1 MTYERGACIMPHIVN
16 FKEKRELLKKKHER
30 HNVADRYYSLST
42 EQIKAINEQRKI
54 PLNLA
59 VINTT
64 GEYNISSMIRTAS
77 IFGFRKA
84 YVFGRRRFDRRGL
97 VGANHYIEIERINSL
112 DKDGNFLV
120 QKVINKIV
128 HDKLAPIVFEI
139 DGQNILE
146 INWKEYMN
154 NVFEKNYRPAIFVGN
169 EWEGFDPELIK
180 YIKTM
185 DCSLYVRI
193 PQNGVL
199 RSLNVSNAMS
209 IAAWEIVR
217 SMGWIFD

>member
-1 MTYERGACIMPHIVN
+1 MQYVVN

-30 HNVADRYYSLST
+30 YNVADCYYSLSS

-77 IFGFRKA
+77 IFGFQKV
-84 YVFGRRRFDRRGL
+84 YVFGRRRFDQRGL
-97 VGANHYIEIERINSL
+97 VGANHYIEIEKINSL
-112 DKDGNFLV
+112 DKNGNFLV
-120 QKVINKIV
+120 QKVIDRIV
-128 HDKLAPIVFEI
+128 RDRLAPIMFEI
-139 DGQNILE
+139 DGQNILA
-146 INWKEYMN
+146 IDWKKYMN
-154 NVFEKNYRPAIFVGN
+154 NVFEKNYRPVIFVGN
-169 EWEGFDPELIK
+169 EWEGFDSELIEYVK
-180 YIKTM
+180 NM